1 MDNEH
6 SRMSGVTQQT
16 LQDDYYLADFH
27 TLAGFVID
35 TYDDLLNVDEIHWYQ
50 RVRSLSTPA
59 QRLFV
64 RLLSRKRST
73 FRLSGLRYPEIEH
86 INDCAAE
93 LAEKGLA
100 SLQAPDEPGVLFAC
114 FTKPELIDRLELG
127 AYRNL
132 SRSLLLAHITGCE
145 LETTGRYVQ
154 RLQQSEQWL
163 TINSHVS
170 WTLMQLCFFGNLY
183 QNSSEFV
190 RRQLGA
196 LRYEN
201 YAITPCSRAF
211 TSRHQIEAHW
221 RYFECEALFDITDL
235 RSTDDLLRLS
245 TMLPQTDET
254 DLTLRRRVDRL
265 RNRIARQLERLS
277 CTEQAIA
284 LYTASVHPPAR
295 ERRLRIMIANE
306 QWQDAVVL
314 SDQMQCQPYN
324 EAELLVAQRLHAQCQ
339 KAQGAQYKK
348 RRVFKPDSVKLVLR
362 QSGERV
368 EEQARTFFAQKGE
381 CFYTENT
388 LVNGVLGLF
397 IWDIIFYPLAGVF
410 YNPFQAAPA
419 DFKHPQFLQRRR
431 KLLDAR
437 FLELQDS
444 AAFTTRVL
452 QSYESHR
459 GKVNPLVR
467 WHLLSSHLL
476 CVAIKRIPLNHWHA
490 LFVRILADLCEN
502 TSGFP
507 DLVLFPDAGGYQ
519 FIEVKGPGDAL
530 QANQR
535 RWMHYFDEQGIA
547 CRVVHIRYR
556 VEQACAHVHGSL

>member
-1 MDNEH
+1 
-6 SRMSGVTQQT
+6 MSGGTQHI

-35 TYDDLLNVDEIHWYQ
+35 TYEDLLQVDEIHWYQ
-50 RVRSLSTPA
+50 RVRSLSTQA

-64 RLLSRKRST
+64 RLLSRKGST
-73 FRLSGLRYPEIEH
+73 FRLSGLRYSEIEH
-86 INDCAAE
+86 ISESAAE
-93 LAEKGLA
+93 LAEMGLA
-100 SLQAPDEPGVLFAC
+100 TRQAPNEPSLLLAC
-114 FTKPELIDRLELG
+114 FTRPELIDRLELG
-127 AYRNL
+127 ECRNL
-132 SRSLLLAHITGCE
+132 SRSSLLDYLAGCDP
-145 LETTGRYVQ
+145 ETTACHVQ

-163 TINSHVS
+163 TINCHAS

-183 QNSSEFV
+183 QDSSEFV

-196 LRYEN
+196 LQYES
-201 YAITPCSRAF
+201 YAITPRSRAF

-221 RYFECEALFDITDL
+221 RYFECEALYEITDL
-235 RSTDDLLRLS
+235 RCVDDLLHLS
-245 TMLPQTDET
+245 TMLPDTDEN

-295 ERRLRIMIANE
+295 ERQLRIMITNG
-306 QWQDAVVL
+306 QWQAAAAL
-314 SDQMQCQPYN
+314 SDQMQRQPYN
-324 EAELLVAQRLHAQCQ
+324 EAELITAQRLHVQCQ
-339 KAQGAQYKK
+339 KAQGAQLKR
-348 RRVFKPDSVKLVLR
+348 RRVFRPDSSKLVLR
-362 QSGERV
+362 HSGNRV
-368 EEQARTFFAQKGE
+368 EEQARAFFAQKGE

-397 IWDIIFYPLAGVF
+397 IWDIIFHPVAGVF

-419 DFKHPQFLQRRR
+419 DFKHPQFIQRRR
-431 KLLDAR
+431 ELLDAR
-437 FLELQDS
+437 FLELNDS
-444 AAFTTRVL
+444 TAFSTRVL
-452 QSYESHR
+452 QSYDSNL

-467 WHLLSSHLL
+467 WHSLTTQLL
-476 CVAIKRIPLNHWHA
+476 CVAIERIPLEHWRA
-490 LFVRILADLCEN
+490 LFLRILADLREN
-502 TSGFP
+502 TTGFP
-507 DLVLFPDAGGYQ
+507 DLVLFPDAGGYE

-556 VEQACAHVHGSL
+556 VEQACTRMAGR

>member
-1 MDNEH
+1 MN
-6 SRMSGVTQQT
+6 GGTQQI

-35 TYDDLLNVDEIHWYQ
+35 TYEDLLNVEEIHWYQ
-50 RVRSLSTPA
+50 RVRSLSTQA

-64 RLLSRKRST
+64 RLLLRKGST
-73 FRLSGLRYPEIEH
+73 FRQSGLRYSEIEH
-86 INDCAAE
+86 INDCAGE

-100 SLQAPDEPGVLFAC
+100 SLQAPDEPGLLFAC

-127 AYRNL
+127 DHRNL
-132 SRSLLLAHITGCE
+132 SRSSLLAHIAGCDPA
-145 LETTGRYVQ
+145 TTACYVQ

-163 TINSHVS
+163 TINSHAS

-190 RRQLGA
+190 RSQLGS

-201 YAITPCSRAF
+201 YAITPRSRAF

-221 RYFECEALFDITDL
+221 RYFECEALFEITDL
-235 RSTDDLLRLS
+235 RCADDLSRLS
-245 TMLPQTDET
+245 TMLPDADET

-295 ERRLRIMIANE
+295 ERQLRIMIANG
-306 QWQDAVVL
+306 QWQGAVAL
-314 SDQMQCQPYN
+314 SEQMQRQPYN
-324 EAELLVAQRLHAQCQ
+324 EAELITAQRLHVQCQ
-339 KAQGAQYKK
+339 KAQGVRHKR
-348 RRVFKPDSVKLVLR
+348 RRVFRPDSSKLILR
-362 QSGERV
+362 HSGERV
-368 EEQARTFFAQKGE
+368 EEQARAFFAHKGK

-388 LVNGVLGLF
+388 LINGVLGLF
-397 IWDIIFYPLAGVF
+397 IWDIVFYPVAGVF

-419 DFKHPQFLQRRR
+419 DFKHPQFIQRRR
-431 KLLDAR
+431 ELLDAR
-437 FLELQDS
+437 FLELNDS
-444 AAFTTRVL
+444 AAFNTRVL
-452 QSYESHR
+452 QAYDSHL

-467 WHLLSSHLL
+467 WHLLSSQLL
-476 CVAIKRIPLNHWHA
+476 CIAIKHIPLDHWRA
-490 LFVRILADLCEN
+490 LFFRILADLREN

-507 DLVLFPDAGGYQ
+507 DLVLFPDAGGYE
-519 FIEVKGPGDAL
+519 FIEVKGPGDTL

-535 RWMHYFDEQGIA
+535 RWMEYFDEHSIA

-556 VEQACAHVHGSL
+556 VEQPCAHRAGH